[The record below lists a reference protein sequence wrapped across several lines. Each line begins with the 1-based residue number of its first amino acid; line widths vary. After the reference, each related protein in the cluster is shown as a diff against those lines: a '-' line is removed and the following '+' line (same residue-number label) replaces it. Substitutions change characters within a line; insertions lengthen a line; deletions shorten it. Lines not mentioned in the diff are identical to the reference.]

1 VSTVLLVQPDIE
13 LHDQWAAALSRNG
26 HEVLSVHTVEDGVAR
41 AREGGIDVVVLD
53 ASDESSGTGGSVRL
67 LVAELERLPDA
78 PPMVLVSESPQA
90 PELSAQVGAAGFLPK
105 PCSCEDL
112 VEVVAR
118 VASASVRVH
127 TFDEETTSPRR
138 KY

>member
-1 VSTVLLVQPDIE
+1 MSTVLVVQPDAA
-13 LHDQWAAALSRNG
+13 LHDEWLGALSRSG
-26 HEVLSVHTVEDGVAR
+26 HDVLCVREIVDGVDR

-53 ASDESSGTGGSVRL
+53 AGEDGVRA
-67 LVAELERLPDA
+67 LVDELERLPDA
-78 PPMVLVSESPQA
+78 PPLVLVSNSPRA

-105 PCSCEDL
+105 PCSSEDL

-127 TFDEETTSPRR
+127 PFDEETTSPR
-138 KY
+138 KKMF